1 MPERDEDLID
11 LDAFAPAPGKRLKFR
26 EQVYPVRNVAD
37 IPADDVFLILRAEQE
52 LRGKTPLEQ
61 LEVGLRYIA
70 ILVPTMDR
78 ATLGALSSN
87 DVLRIMRKAMGVAE
101 VPPMGGDGP
110 SGSPIS
116 SPSSPGST
124 DGPGARS
131 GA

>member
-1 MPERDEDLID
+1 MIDRDEDLID

-26 EQVYPVRNVAD
+26 GQVYAVRNMAD

-61 LEVGLRYIA
+61 LEVGLRYVG
-70 ILVPTMDR
+70 ILVPAMDR
-78 ATLGALSSN
+78 ATLGGLSSN
-87 DVLRIMRKAMGVAE
+87 DVLRIMRNAMGLAE
-101 VPPMGGDGP
+101 VPPMGGDGS

-124 DGPGARS
+124 DGLGAKS

>member
-1 MPERDEDLID
+1 MIDRDEDLID

-26 EQVYPVRNVAD
+26 GQVYAVRNMAD

-61 LEVGLRYIA
+61 LEVGLRYVG
-70 ILVPTMDR
+70 ILVPAMDR
-78 ATLGALSSN
+78 ATLGGLSSN
-87 DVLRIMRKAMGVAE
+87 DVLRIMRNAMGLAE
-101 VPPMGGDGP
+101 VPPMGGDGS

-124 DGPGARS
+124 DGLGANS

>member
-1 MPERDEDLID
+1 MTDRDEDLID

-26 EQVYPVRNVAD
+26 GRVYTVRNISD
-37 IPADDVFLILRAEQE
+37 IPAGDVFLILRAEQE
-52 LRGKTPLEQ
+52 LRGKSPLEQ

-70 ILVPTMDR
+70 ILVPEMDQ

-87 DVLRIMRKAMGVAE
+87 QVLRIVQDAMGLAE

-110 SGSPIS
+110 SGSATS

-124 DGPGARS
+124 DGPGAS
-131 GA
+131 SAA

>member
-1 MPERDEDLID
+1 MIDRDEDLID

-26 EQVYPVRNVAD
+26 GQLYAVRNIAD

-52 LRGKTPLEQ
+52 LRGKSPLEQ
-61 LEVGLRYIA
+61 LEQGLRYIA
-70 ILVPTMDR
+70 ILVPELDKP
-78 ATLGALSSN
+78 TLGALSSN
-87 DVLRIMRKAMGVAE
+87 QVLLIVQRAMGLAE

-116 SPSSPGST
+116 SPSSPAST
-124 DGPGARS
+124 DGPGAKS

>member
-1 MPERDEDLID
+1 MIDRDEDLID

-26 EQVYPVRNVAD
+26 GRVYAVRNISDV
-37 IPADDVFLILRAEQE
+37 PADDVFLILRAEQE
-52 LRGKTPLEQ
+52 LRGKSPLEQ

-70 ILVPTMDR
+70 ILVPEMDQ

-87 DVLRIMRKAMGVAE
+87 QVLRIVQDAMGLAE

-110 SGSPIS
+110 SGSGTS
-116 SPSSPGST
+116 SPSSPDST